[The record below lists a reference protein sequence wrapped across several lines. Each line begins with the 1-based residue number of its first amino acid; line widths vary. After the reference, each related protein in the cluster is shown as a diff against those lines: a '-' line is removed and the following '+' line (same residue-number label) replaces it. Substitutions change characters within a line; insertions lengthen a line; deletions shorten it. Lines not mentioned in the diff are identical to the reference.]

1 MMPTSD
7 ELQLDAVFEPAA
19 PTVSARIDRRLAWLK
34 KGSLALLDQ
43 GLVSGSNF
51 LVAILLAR
59 WLTRDEYGAYAMG
72 FSLFI
77 LLYGFH
83 NAFLLEPMSVFGPEL
98 YAKRLTAYVKK
109 LLGFHFALALILSLL
124 VVTGIIVL
132 TSFTNN
138 RALTSALWGV
148 CVAVPLILFY
158 WICRRAAY
166 LRFAPGLAVTGS
178 AIYCL
183 SVLILAL
190 ALKSWRSPLMGF
202 VIQSLAAIPA
212 ALLLMRPLKSGAD
225 TQPGPSNQEVLRE
238 HWRYGRWVMGSTLV
252 TWISGYGYYVL
263 VGMLLPMQDVAALR
277 ALRNLTEP
285 CYRAMA
291 AIILLVLP
299 WASSRYSEEGRRG
312 LQRRTLQ
319 LNLLFG
325 GSALVYF
332 ATVAL
337 FGNKLMGLLYAGRY
351 NGSSNLLLLATAP
364 VVLIAASLGSEVAV
378 QVMQAPSEVFL
389 AYGVSGGLTLLLGIA
404 FTRYWGL
411 RGGLI
416 SILVSSAAVW
426 VVLTYRCQ
434 KRLRAVAP
442 EAERAPK
449 GVADGVGA

>member
-1 MMPTSD
+1 
-7 ELQLDAVFEPAA
+7 LNAR
-19 PTVSARIDRRLAWLK
+19 SARWLAWLK

-72 FSLFI
+72 FSIFI

-83 NAFLLEPMSVFGPEL
+83 NAFLLEPMSVFGPESYTSCL
-98 YAKRLTAYVKK
+98 SAYVKK
-109 LLGFHFALALILSLL
+109 LLGFHFALALILALL
-124 VVTGIIVL
+124 VVAGIIVL
-132 TSFTNN
+132 PLFTSDH
-138 RALTSALWGV
+138 ALTSALWGV

-166 LRFAPGLAVTGS
+166 LRFAPGLAVMGS
-178 AIYCL
+178 ATYC
-183 SVLILAL
+183 VAVLAL
-190 ALKSWRSPLMGF
+190 SLVLKWRPSPFMGF
-202 VIQSLAAIPA
+202 IVQSLAAIPA
-212 ALLLMRPLKSGAD
+212 ALLLLRPLKFGSD

-252 TWISGYGYYVL
+252 TWIPGYGYYVL

-299 WASSRYSEEGRRG
+299 WASSRYSEGGGRG
-312 LQRRTLQ
+312 LQRRAFQ

-332 ATVAL
+332 AALCL
-337 FGNKLMGLLYAGRY
+337 FGDKIMSLLYAGRY
-351 NGSSNLLLLATAP
+351 NGSSHLLLLATVP

-378 QVMQAPSEVFL
+378 QVMQAPSEVFF

-416 SILVSSAAVW
+416 SILVSSAAVR

-442 EAERAPK
+442 EAEPTPK
-449 GVADGVGA
+449 GIADGVGA

>member
-1 MMPTSD
+1 MPAFD

-19 PTVSARIDRRLAWLK
+19 PTLNARIDRRLAWLK
-34 KGSLALLDQ
+34 KGTLALLDQ

-59 WLTRDEYGAYAMG
+59 WLTREDYGAYAMG
-72 FSLFI
+72 FSVFI

-83 NAFLLEPMSVFGPEL
+83 NAFLLEPMSVFGPEA
-98 YAKRLTAYVKK
+98 YTKCLTAYVKK
-109 LLGFHFALALILSLL
+109 LLGFHFGLALILSLL
-124 VVTGIIVL
+124 VVAGIIVL
-132 TSFTNN
+132 PLFTNAH
-138 RALTSALWGV
+138 ALTSALWGV
-148 CVAVPLILFY
+148 CIAVPLILFY

-166 LRFAPGLAVTGS
+166 LRFAPGLAVMGS

-190 ALKSWRSPLMGF
+190 ALRSWRSPLMGF

-212 ALLLMRPLKSGAD
+212 ALLLMRPLKSGTD
-225 TQPGPSNQEVLRE
+225 TQPGPSNQEVLCE

-299 WASSRYSEEGRRG
+299 WASSRFSEEGRRG

-325 GSALVYF
+325 GSALLYF

-351 NGSSNLLLLATAP
+351 NGSANLLLLATAP

-416 SILVSSAAVW
+416 SILISSAAVW

-442 EAERAPK
+442 DAEPTPK
-449 GVADGVGA
+449 GLTEGVGA